1 MYSYPFIRHLHYP
14 HAKLVGRAA
23 RSHTGIAIES
33 RKCTVAEVLGQ
44 KIQKLNQKKKV
55 MKGLE
60 ICLAICIYIVYT
72 HSFEYTRSTFFF
84 GPQGGVIDIMS
95 CNKAKVRMVTFAFG
109 ESCNP
114 IVKW

>member
-1 MYSYPFIRHLHYP
+1 MHCCRGFGPEDPEAQPKEKSHEGVGDMSSNMY
-14 HAKLVGRAA
+14 
-23 RSHTGIAIES
+23 
-33 RKCTVAEVLGQ
+33 
-44 KIQKLNQKKKV
+44 
-55 MKGLE
+55 
-60 ICLAICIYIVYT
+60 IYIVYT